1 MGINYH
7 PRYNMS
13 ISQDVVW
20 QLTKRNNA
28 QLVKFNENMWS
39 RHPLNMT
46 GFHNASQAASTVSV
60 HGARESV
67 QHGATLKK
75 DQKRFQV
82 CMRHGTKKMAANS
95 CSGGERSTLS
105 SGTVHA
111 AHRTIK
117 GLVFQT
123 HSARRNALRRLQRVS
138 NSSRSSVPGAA
149 AAPAKKE

>member
-1 MGINYH
+1 MG
-7 PRYNMS
+7 
-13 ISQDVVW
+13 
-20 QLTKRNNA
+20 LTKRNNA

-82 CMRHGTKKMAANS
+82 CMRHGAKHGIKKMAANS

-105 SGTVHA
+105 SGPSTPP
-111 AHRTIK
+111 TEP
-117 GLVFQT
+117 
-123 HSARRNALRRLQRVS
+123 SRVS
-138 NSSRSSVPGAA
+138 SSRLTPPEEMPSDASNVFPT
-149 AAPAKKE
+149 PADLPFPEPPPRPPRKNER